1 MFSLKKKSGNG
12 MDEGVDLGPLTTAK
26 RLEEIE
32 KLVETTKKE
41 GAKVLMG
48 GQRPRISLI
57 FVFFVA
63 TYIEPAHIKRVILP
77 NA

>member
-1 MFSLKKKSGNG
+1 MCIRDSG

-48 GQRPRISLI
+48 GQRPSCLLYTSD
-57 FVFFVA
+57 A
-63 TYIEPAHIKRVILP
+63 ADE
-77 NA
+77 